1 MFITARSLKPTA
13 GKRAFQLTG
22 LLTLRRML
30 SLRYRMRRVQQQ
42 LLLASVWLSVG
53 FKKWITLWLIGTFFE
68 EFRFGSPFL
77 SWQRHATHEVT
88 KSRIC
93 LNGNIWIT
101 FSTDCQLDQWVIS
114 GTLGKGLPT
123 APWYDFLDGSP
134 GPRVRTLNN
143 AGDLWRQSP
152 IDLNDSERRKLWT
165 RRIRIT
171 LMANLTGSFI
181 DDGLGKLLFTFI

>member
-30 SLRYRMRRVQQQ
+30 SLRYRMRRVQ

-88 KSRIC
+88 KSRMC

-101 FSTDCQLDQWVIS
+101 FSTDCELDQWVIV
-114 GTLGKGLPT
+114 GRLGKGLPT
-123 APWYDFLDGSP
+123 APWYDFLDGSQRAP
-134 GPRVRTLNN
+134 ANQDFEQCWTPVAPVAHRFE
-143 AGDLWRQSP
+143 WQ
-152 IDLNDSERRKLWT
+152 RKEKALDQ
-165 RRIRIT
+165 
-171 LMANLTGSFI
+171 ADGSCI
-181 DDGLGKLLFTFI
+181 DDGLGKLL